1 MNGEVNVR
9 KIEVRIIR
17 ETLEGSP
24 WRTSFAVR
32 VDLGA
37 GLTRREQAILYN
49 AARRCEVHQLLTG
62 EVRLEYELMGA
73 QPLARPPAE

>member
-1 MNGEVNVR
+1 M
-9 KIEVRIIR
+9 RIAR
-17 ETLEGSP
+17 EALGGSP
-24 WRTSFAVR
+24 RRTSFAVR

-62 EVRLEYELMGA
+62 EVRLEYELVGA
-73 QPLARPPAE
+73 QPRARAPAE